1 MVKNEQDDPVQRHHL
16 EVRDVIKRLKTDQHS
31 GLTAQ
36 EVERRLAREGP
47 NLLPPPRKRL
57 AWLRFLFQFHNI
69 LIYMMLVATVI
80 AAFLSHWIDA
90 AVLFAAV
97 IVNAVI
103 GFIQEG
109 KAENA
114 LDAIRNMLSLHT
126 TVLRDAE
133 RIEIGAEAV
142 VPGDIVVLASGDKVP
157 ADLRLI
163 SGKNLHVN
171 EAILTGESQ
180 AAEKLP
186 APVPVDAALGDRRC
200 MLYSGTLVASGKAIG
215 VVVATGV
222 RTELG
227 RISSMLAQVQ
237 EVTTPLLRQM
247 AEFSRWLAIVIA
259 AMTVVT
265 FLIGVFWRGHA
276 ADDMFMMV
284 VALAASSIPEG
295 LPAIMTITLALGVR
309 RMARHNAIIRHLPAV
324 ESLGSVTVIC
334 SDKTGTLTRNEMTV
348 QSVAAGDHT
357 FEVTGVRYTPE
368 GGFHLT
374 GVAVSADHHPELI
387 SALRAA
393 LLCNDARLRNHD
405 GDWQIEGDPT
415 EGALLTLAVKAGID
429 PALEHAALPRTDAI
443 PFESEHRF
451 MATLHHDHEHH
462 GFIFVKGAPE
472 RILDMCDRYRVGG
485 QNLPIDRN
493 YWHERAKTLG
503 HGGMRILAVAEKH
516 ALPTQYGLSFSDVET
531 GCTLLALLGII
542 DPPRDE
548 ATAAVMECASAGIR
562 VKMITGD
569 HADTARAVGWRL
581 GIGHNEPALTGAD
594 VEAMD
599 DQQLRSVVPHIDVF
613 ARASPEHKLR
623 LVHALQATGE
633 VVAMTGDGVNDAPAL
648 KRADVGVAMGLKGTD
663 AAREAADM
671 VLADDN
677 FATISSAVRE
687 GRGIY
692 DNIRKF
698 VLFMLPTNGGE
709 ALVVT
714 AAILFE
720 LTLPL
725 TAAQVLWINMVT
737 SSTLGLALAF
747 ELAESDV
754 MQRPPRDPREPLLS
768 WFFVWRILM
777 VSVLMMT
784 GALGLFLWEL
794 GRGASLESARTMA
807 VSAIVV
813 TEMFYLFNSRHILGS
828 VLSREGLFGNRSVLI
843 AIAVC
848 ALLQIAYV
856 HTGPMQVIFHST
868 HLTFEEW
875 LKVVLV
881 GAFVFMFAEM
891 EKVIIRY
898 FTKRGTPRT
907 SARYCD
913 RSRSC
918 NKEAGA

>member
-1 MVKNEQDDPVQRHHL
+1 MLKHELDDVVQWHHL
-16 EVRDVIKRLKTDQHS
+16 DVKDVVGRLETDQHC
-31 GLTAQ
+31 GLTVA
-36 EVERRLAREGP
+36 EVQRRLAREGP
-47 NLLPPPRKRL
+47 NRLPPPRKRP
-57 AWLRFLFQFHNI
+57 AWLRFLVQFHNV

-80 AAFLSHWIDA
+80 ATFLSHWIDA

-114 LDAIRNMLSLHT
+114 LDAIRSMLSLHT
-126 TVLRDAE
+126 TVLRDME
-133 RIEIGAEAV
+133 RIEIEAETV

-171 EAILTGESQ
+171 EALLTGESHVV
-180 AAEKLP
+180 EKVP

-200 MLYSGTLVASGKAIG
+200 MLYSGTLVASGKAVG
-215 VVVATGV
+215 VVVATGI

-227 RISSMLAQVQ
+227 RISSMLEQVQ

-247 AEFSRWLAIVIA
+247 AGFSRWLAIVIG

-309 RMARHNAIIRHLPAV
+309 RMARRNAIIRHLPAV

-348 QSVAAGDHT
+348 QSVAVGDHA
-357 FEVTGVRYTPE
+357 FEVTGVGYAPD
-368 GGFHLT
+368 GGFHLA
-374 GVAVSADHHPELI
+374 GAAVSVDDYPELI
-387 SALRAA
+387 GALRAA

-405 GDWQIEGDPT
+405 GGWQVEGDPT

-429 PALEHAALPRTDAI
+429 PASEHAVLPRTDAI

-472 RILDMCDRYRVGG
+472 RVLDMCDRYRAGG
-485 QNLPIDRN
+485 RDLPIDQN
-493 YWHERAKTLG
+493 YWHRRAKALAG
-503 HGGMRILAVAEKH
+503 EGMRVLAVAEKQTPPIQH
-516 ALPTQYGLSFSDVET
+516 GLSFSDVET

-548 ATAAVMECASAGIR
+548 ATAAVAECAFAGIR

-569 HADTARAVGWRL
+569 HADTARAIGSRL
-581 GIGHNEPALTGAD
+581 GVGHHQATLTGAD
-594 VEAMD
+594 VETMD
-599 DQQLRSVVPHIDVF
+599 DTQLRAIVPHVDVF

-623 LVHALQATGE
+623 LVHALQATGH

-692 DNIRKF
+692 DNIKKF

-747 ELAESDV
+747 ELPESDV

-777 VSVLMMT
+777 VSLLMMT
-784 GALGLFLWEL
+784 GALGLFFWEL
-794 GRGASLESARTMA
+794 DRGASLESARTMA

-813 TEMFYLFNSRHILGS
+813 TEMFYLLNSRHILGS
-828 VLSREGLFGNRSVLI
+828 SLSREGLFGNRWVLI
-843 AIAVC
+843 VIAAC

-881 GAFVFMFAEM
+881 GAFVFTFAEA
-891 EKVIIRY
+891 EKVIIRH
-898 FTKRGTPRT
+898 FTRSAVHRT
-907 SARYCD
+907 SV
-913 RSRSC
+913 
-918 NKEAGA
+918 